1 MENEKDINAE
11 IEVSADENNGGKA
24 VESQTDAENRLSV
37 NKRKKKKEKKPVS
50 RKKVLKRRRAVFFS
64 VLTIFV
70 GIVVAG
76 ASIVGIM
83 NKPRELSKEIIEY
96 DDLTAL
102 QQKFN
107 LSPVKEL
114 SEYKDSLG
122 ADLWLLNNEKANDLF
137 ATSDYAKE
145 TAYEIFSVL
154 YTKLLR
160 EENVQALTDGRT
172 TVGGITSPCQND
184 KKLITT
190 YVDGKKQ
197 QDMFI
202 NIWGNAMNMGI
213 PDERHYLNLT
223 GKTVRTNNTQFS
235 KGWLDYTEAGYVAN
249 YMYQARWFHHT
260 VSMESINKVYFHKV
274 DKSLIEKRDDYI
286 ANNCRNSSFNAG
298 GLTGVKTENYSSRY
312 NPTGKYDEME
322 NYYEILFYL
331 DGKISGTEIER
342 QTKSASNAKDLTYTG
357 NAVVCMVIDE
367 NYVLNSTI
375 MYEEY
380 NLINPYGL
388 AIKGSAK
395 NAVSEFFYYGE
406 EMWSNGENGEVTQGY
421 VGFTGVEDGKTAK
434 GAGMATLDKLVVS
447 VFTVTGILCGG
458 YIATY
463 LLWKFTGLGI
473 PGITK
478 LYAGMDEILFMSGKP
493 VKDVVHRKA
502 KKEQTENTDEK

>member
-11 IEVSADENNGGKA
+11 IEVSADDDNGGKA
-24 VESQTDAENRLSV
+24 VEPQTDAENRLSV
-37 NKRKKKKEKKPVS
+37 NERKKKKEKKPVS
-50 RKKVLKRRRAVFFS
+50 RKKVLKRRRAIFFS
-64 VLTIFV
+64 ALTVFV

-102 QQKFN
+102 QQNFN
-107 LSPVKEL
+107 LLPVKEL
-114 SEYKDSLG
+114 SEYKDNLG
-122 ADLWLLNNEKANDLF
+122 ADLWLLNNEMANNLF

-190 YVDGKKQ
+190 YADGKKQ

-223 GKTVRTNNTQFS
+223 DKTVRTNNTQFS
-235 KGWLDYTEAGYVAN
+235 KGWLNYTEAEYVAN

-260 VSMESINKVYFHKV
+260 VSIESINKVYFHKV
-274 DKSLIEKRDDYI
+274 DKSLVEKRDDYI
-286 ANNCRNSSFNAG
+286 ATKCHTPSFYAG

-312 NPTGKYDEME
+312 NPTGKYEEMG

-357 NAVVCMVIDE
+357 NAVVGMVMDE
-367 NYVLNSTI
+367 NYVLNSVI

-395 NAVSEFFYYGE
+395 NAVSEFYYYGE

-447 VFTVTGILCGG
+447 VFTVIGILCGG

-502 KKEQTENTDEK
+502 KKEQTENTDKE